1 MMLEVTA
8 GGSGVFVELIWKPVM
23 KAEPRVTDLA
33 ANSFYH
39 LSSNSRKHVQ
49 QRYLP

>member
-33 ANSFYH
+33 ANSF
-39 LSSNSRKHVQ
+39 
-49 QRYLP
+49 LPSELKLP